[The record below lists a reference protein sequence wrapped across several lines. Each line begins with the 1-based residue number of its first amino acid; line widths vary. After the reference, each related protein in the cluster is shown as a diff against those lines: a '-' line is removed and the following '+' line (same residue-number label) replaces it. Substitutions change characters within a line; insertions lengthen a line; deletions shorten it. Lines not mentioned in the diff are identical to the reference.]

1 MILRSW
7 GVPTKTIPCFR
18 SELNP
23 PDTFNVS
30 REFPGISPKNGT
42 PFSHKASHKLPK
54 LCYDGKLPKK
64 GGTIPRI
71 TWLVG
76 GFNSF
81 GKIFVKMGSS
91 SPNFGV
97 NIKKCLSC
105 HHPAG
110 NSLEKQKNQPSKKRS
125 LRGSGYLVS
134 G

>member
-23 PDTFNVS
+23 PTPLMYQGNFQVS
-30 REFPGISPKNGT
+30 PQKMVPPFPIR
-42 PFSHKASHKLPK
+42 LPINFPAI
-54 LCYDGKLPKK
+54 YDGKLPKK

-110 NSLEKQKNQPSKKRS
+110 NSLEKQKKPAKQKRS